1 MPQQLSRGQKY
12 CNTGI
17 PGIMFGESIY
27 YCKNDLEQTKRNID
41 DNRKET
47 IYLLSSHCIDCYF
60 P

>member
-1 MPQQLSRGQKY
+1 MFF
-12 CNTGI
+12 GI
-17 PGIMFGESIY
+17 YVKSIY
-27 YCKNDLEQTKRNID
+27 KNDLENPKRNIDDD

>member
-1 MPQQLSRGQKY
+1 
-12 CNTGI
+12 
-17 PGIMFGESIY
+17 MFGESIY